1 MAYGKWI
8 GAFLGALN
16 GGILGAMAGFAVG
29 SLFDYIQDPGNADTD
44 SYSNQ
49 AQGQRQHEQE
59 GLRNGFLFSLLV
71 LSAHIIQADGKIMHS
86 EMETV
91 RKFLRNTF
99 GETSVEEGN
108 NILLRLFEYR
118 KNRGEAEWQL
128 EIGKVCD
135 EIAGFMPVEHR
146 LQLIDL
152 LIVIAKADGTV
163 HPAEI
168 EAVKQ
173 VAVNL
178 GVTEQMVNQMLSLG
192 GDSLDD
198 AYRVLGI
205 SPSATN
211 EEVRAAYRNMVK
223 LNHPDRVATLGDD
236 VKEAATRKL
245 QEINRAKE
253 MIYQARNM

>member
-1 MAYGKWI
+1 MGFIKWI
-8 GAFLGALN
+8 GLFSGFAQTQSVLGA
-16 GGILGAMAGFAVG
+16 IAGFVIG
-29 SLFDYIQDPGNADTD
+29 SVID
-44 SYSNQ
+44 SIWSSDSKPTA
-49 AQGQRQHEQE
+49 AQSSTETANTSAEDSRS
-59 GLRNGFLFSLLV
+59 RFLFSLMV
-71 LSAHIIQADGKIMHS
+71 LASHVIQADGKIMHS

-118 KNRGEAEWQL
+118 KNRGEAEWQM
-128 EIGKVCD
+128 EIRKVCD

-146 LQLIDL
+146 LQLIDF

-178 GVTEQMVNQMLSLG
+178 GVIEQMVNQMLSLG

-253 MIYQARNM
+253 MIYQTRDM